1 MQFESRLH
9 FIDIHDDHCRTNTTI
24 SSFYSVL
31 LRFYFS
37 ANYLY
42 ARLTMKLARELTS
55 EMRDIAFKFNAA
67 MTGVDKAPERW
78 QTCTSA
84 ATGTFYHRTACILL
98 KMKITKFEKS

>member
-1 MQFESRLH
+1 M
-9 FIDIHDDHCRTNTTI
+9 
-24 SSFYSVL
+24 
-31 LRFYFS
+31 FYFS

-84 ATGTFYHRTACILL
+84 ATGTFYHGYRTAYILL
-98 KMKITKFEKS
+98 KIKLTKS